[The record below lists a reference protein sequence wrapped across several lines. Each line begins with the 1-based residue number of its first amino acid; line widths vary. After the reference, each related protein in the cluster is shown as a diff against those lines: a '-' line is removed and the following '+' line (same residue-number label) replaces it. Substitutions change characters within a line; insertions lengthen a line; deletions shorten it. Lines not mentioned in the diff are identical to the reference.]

1 MGIKD
6 LKQAI
11 NKYCPEKKKKI
22 SYSELSGKIIAV
34 DISIYLYKFKYGNRN
49 FLYCFMK
56 QIEKFLK
63 HNIKPIYVFDGKPP
77 PEKNNVIN
85 ERKSIKKQKYER
97 KEEIEKKIINIEN
110 ELKDKDK
117 REDKDQI
124 SIYNENKKILKSELN
139 KLNMSI
145 INITS
150 NDIKLLKEL
159 FNICN
164 IQYVSAN
171 TEAEL
176 ICSQLTVNN
185 NVYGCLTDDTDVLPN
200 RCKNFLTDYN
210 FKNEYLTQYD
220 YSEVLTG
227 LEMSDKEFIDYC
239 ILCGCDYTCKI
250 KNLGYITAYKFI
262 HKFKNIETIIEN
274 NKEKYNLTDEF
285 IEKYNFQE
293 GRDIFNKNDFE
304 FKIENTENKDIDIES
319 LKTYIKEHSIKFKAT
334 DLIFN
339 KESDDE
345 IVETEESVKDTINE
359 SVKDEDSTNKIKED
373 IETEKIKT
381 KHVKKVK
388 KVKKVKIAESNN
400 ENANLIKTD

>member
-110 ELKDKDK
+110 ELKEKDK
-117 REDKDQI
+117 KEDKDQI

-145 INITS
+145 INITN

-262 HKFKNIETIIEN
+262 NKFKNIETLIEK
-274 NKEKYNLTDEF
+274 NKEKYNLTDDF
-285 IEKYNFQE
+285 LEKYNFQE

-319 LKTYIKEHSIKFKAT
+319 LKKYIKEHSIKFKAD

-339 KESDDE
+339 KESD
-345 IVETEESVKDTINE
+345 ETEESVKDEKSVKIKTEE
-359 SVKDEDSTNKIKED
+359 SVKIKTEDIKKVEIKKSIENSTNE
-373 IETEKIKT
+373 IEECPFCGY
-381 KHVKKVK
+381 
-388 KVKKVKIAESNN
+388 SGCNCGSGY
-400 ENANLIKTD
+400 